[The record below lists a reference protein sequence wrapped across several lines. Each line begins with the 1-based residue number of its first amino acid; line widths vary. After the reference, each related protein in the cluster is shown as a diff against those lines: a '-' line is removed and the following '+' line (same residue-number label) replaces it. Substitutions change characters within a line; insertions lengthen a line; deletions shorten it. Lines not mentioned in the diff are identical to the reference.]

1 MSTRGAYGVCPRVE
15 EVSPCGRGRSEPS
28 GCYDGLNYAPVRRVK
43 ACLMD
48 VLYHLL
54 FLVIAIGVLVTFH
67 EGGHYLVARFGGVH
81 VVRFCVGFGKP
92 LVSWRD
98 RRGTEFAIAALPLGG
113 YVRMYDRRD
122 PDAAAHVP
130 ADPRLAQLSFDRLA
144 PNWRIAIALGG
155 PGANFLL
162 AFLLYWLAAVVG
174 VTTVVPYVGAV
185 AQDGPAYEA
194 GMRGGEQVV
203 AVDGR
208 PTRSWL
214 DVSLALADRLGD
226 TGFIELQTK
235 VPGGTQRHGIAIED
249 WLRGEDDPNTIE
261 ALGIASLR
269 PAVIGDVVDGDPAAH
284 AGLEAM
290 DRIVAVGGTAVASWE
305 QFAAQVAAHPG
316 ERIDLAVRRADAEII
331 VPVTPRARTDAQG
344 AQYGYIGARAGLA
357 KHVVQYGPLPAIGRS
372 LDETWSNTL
381 LTVELLGKMVTL
393 TVSPKNLSGP
403 VTIAVV
409 VGDTARAGLG
419 QFLSLLALLSIS
431 LGVLNLLPIPMLDG
445 GQIVLYSMEWAR
457 RKPTPARI
465 EALVTRV
472 GLAAVASIMLLAFYN
487 DITRWFL

>member
-1 MSTRGAYGVCPRVE
+1 
-15 EVSPCGRGRSEPS
+15 
-28 GCYDGLNYAPVRRVK
+28 
-43 ACLMD
+43 MD
-48 VLYHLL
+48 LLYHLL

-67 EGGHYLVARFGGVH
+67 EGGHYLVARYAGVH
-81 VVRFCVGFGKP
+81 VVRFCVGFGKR

-98 RRGTEFAIAALPLGG
+98 GRGTEFAIAALPLGG

-122 PDAAAHVP
+122 PDAASHVP
-130 ADPRLAQLSFDRLA
+130 ADPRLARRSFDRLE
-144 PNWRIAIALGG
+144 PKWRIAIALGG

-174 VTTVVPYVGAV
+174 VTTAVPYVGAV
-185 AQDGPAYEA
+185 TEDGPVHQA

-203 AVDGR
+203 AVDGK

-235 VPGGTQRHGIAIED
+235 APGGTQRHGIAIDE
-249 WLRGEDDPNTIE
+249 WLTGEDDPNTIE
-261 ALGIASLR
+261 ALGIVSLR
-269 PAVIGDVVDGDPAAH
+269 PAVIGDVVAGDPAAQ
-284 AGLEAM
+284 AGLKAM
-290 DRIVAVGGTAVASWE
+290 DRIAAVNGTPVAGWE
-305 QFAAQVAAHPG
+305 EFAEQVAAHPG
-316 ERIDLAVRRADAEII
+316 ERIVLTVRRADAETT
-331 VPVTPRARTDAQG
+331 VAVTPRANTDAEG
-344 AQYGYIGARAGLA
+344 RLYGYIGARAGLA
-357 KHVVQYGPLPAIGRS
+357 RHVVQYGPLQAVARS

-457 RKPTPARI
+457 RKPTPVRV